1 MRLAS
6 IGLAVLFLAAC
17 DSGQVPSPADRM
29 SGDVPVDIA
38 SEGLVALHGEGLVAG
53 PESFFFAAG
62 QNEVEG
68 AVAKILGEPTGRSEI
83 AECGAGA
90 MTITSFAGELSVNF
104 QSGSL
109 VGWNVGASA
118 EGEGDK
124 IQIDAD
130 VSVGTP
136 LDQLTKANGYA
147 PIEGSTLGNEFALSN
162 TMGGFVEGGKVAAL
176 YAGTQ
181 CFFR

>member
-1 MRLAS
+1 MRPAT
-6 IGLAVLFLAAC
+6 IGLVVLFLAAC

-29 SGDVPVDIA
+29 SGDVPVDVA
-38 SEGLVALHGEGLVAG
+38 AAGLVALHGEGLVAG

-62 QNEVEG
+62 QNEVEA
-68 AVAKILGEPTGRSEI
+68 AVTKILGEPTGSSEV

-90 MTITSFAGELSVNF
+90 MTITSFPGELSVNF

-109 VGWNVGASA
+109 VGWNVGAA
-118 EGEGDK
+118 PEGEGDK

-130 VSVGTP
+130 VAVGTP
-136 LDQLTKANGYA
+136 LDELEDASGYA
-147 PIEGSTLGNEFALSN
+147 PIEGSTLGDEFALSN
-162 TMGGFVEGGKVAAL
+162 TMGGFVEDGKVAAL